1 MDLDENDVHVNVYSI
16 QYMQYFANL
25 KISSIWISNISIL
38 FWQLYI
44 PWPAISKG
52 CDMLGSV
59 VYRALTFPIN
69 SKEGNL
75 SQKFISANRVNRV
88 SDSDHTAF

>member
-44 PWPAISKG
+44 P
-52 CDMLGSV
+52 
-59 VYRALTFPIN
+59 
-69 SKEGNL
+69 
-75 SQKFISANRVNRV
+75 
-88 SDSDHTAF
+88 